1 MWNIALFVS
10 FAVLYY
16 FKSFLS
22 YFLKQY
28 LNVPVLHLLYNCP
41 DGNLLYNCPDGKR
54 TIYCFLPDSS
64 SLSSKAERQSSFPPE
79 NNSTLSAIVDHEGA
93 AKSLGSS
100 YPSPFSPHSSTVTP

>member
-1 MWNIALFVS
+1 MKHSIFAP

-28 LNVPVLHLLYNCP
+28 LNVPVLH
-41 DGNLLYNCPDGKR
+41 LLYNCPDGKR

-79 NNSTLSAIVDHEGA
+79 NNSPLSAIVDHEGA

-100 YPSPFSPHSSTVTP
+100 YPSPFSPHSSTVTPKAT

>member
-1 MWNIALFVS
+1 M
-10 FAVLYY
+10 LYY

-28 LNVPVLHLLYNCP
+28 LNVPVLHLLYNCPDGNLLYNCP

-79 NNSTLSAIVDHEGA
+79 NNSPLSAIVDHEGA